1 MRATGMTTA
10 GCRAVAATVTRLSLM
25 LALFILT
32 ASLAAE
38 AQLTGKI
45 YRIGYLAAG
54 WGSGTAYLR
63 PLEAFRQGLRELG
76 WVEGQNVL
84 IEYRFAEG
92 RLERLPGL
100 AEELVRLKVDVIAAS
115 PTPAALAAKN
125 ATRTIPIVG
134 MSLTE
139 PVGVGLVASLARPGG
154 NVTGVAYGFDTDI
167 FGKQLELLKEV
178 IPKVR
183 RVAVLS
189 NPGNSPAQP
198 LIMSSVEG
206 AARSLGLQ
214 LQLREAR
221 GPGEFEGAFA
231 VMAKERAG
239 ALLVTGDPM
248 FFLHRARLAELAVK
262 NRLPSMST
270 QGQWVEAGGLMSYG
284 PSFPDLYRR
293 AATYVDKILKGARP
307 ADLPIEQPTKFELV
321 INLKTA
327 QALGLTIPR
336 SLLQRADQVI
346 DQ

>member
-1 MRATGMTTA
+1 MTTP
-10 GCRAVAATVTRLSLM
+10 GRRAVAARVTKLGLM
-25 LALFILT
+25 LAVCILT

-38 AQLTGKI
+38 AQPTGKI

-76 WVEGQNVL
+76 WVEGQNIV
-84 IEYRFAEG
+84 IEYRYAEG
-92 RLERLPGL
+92 RPDRLPGL
-100 AEELVRLKVDVIAAS
+100 ADELVRLKVDVIVAS
-115 PTPAALAAKN
+115 PTPAALAARN

-139 PVGVGLVASLARPGG
+139 PVAVGLVASLARPGG

-183 RVAVLS
+183 RVAILS
-189 NPGNSPAQP
+189 NPGSSPTQP

-214 LQLREAR
+214 LQLLEAR
-221 GPGEFEGAFA
+221 GPGEFDGAFA

-239 ALLVTGDPM
+239 ALLVTGGPV

-346 DQ
+346 E